1 MTQAPAVPP
10 PGDLLR
16 QRLAKSDAG
25 RDEIRQR
32 TLPLSRP
39 ARNLLLIID
48 TGRPAGDWL
57 GLVHGSTPDDLRTL
71 LDAGLVLAQGEGV
84 PPAPGATPG
93 AARPAVPAPAPAAG
107 QPPPGARMSLAQALE
122 TKGYQVLYDRLTAEA
137 RPRLGLIKGYKLILE
152 IERCN
157 GPAELRAL
165 ALRTVE
171 AVRQAQG
178 EVAALALVDALLAP
192 D

>member
-1 MTQAPAVPP
+1 MSDAPGVPP

-16 QRLAKSDAG
+16 QRLAKSEAG

-39 ARNLLLIID
+39 ARNLLLIVD
-48 TGRPAGDWL
+48 TSRPAGDWL

-71 LDAGLVLAQGEGV
+71 LDAGLVLAQGEAAPATPAPL
-84 PPAPGATPG
+84 PPA
-93 AARPAVPAPAPAAG
+93 G
-107 QPPPGARMSLAQALE
+107 QVPPPGARMSLAQALE

-152 IERCN
+152 IERCG

-165 ALRTVE
+165 AQRTVE

-178 EVAALALVDALLAP
+178 EAAALALVDALLAP